1 MSNLENL
8 TDTERLILANQ
19 YEILSKFE
27 DSDYGVEYYKKLS
40 NNLRLGY
47 KWLYQDHFQC
57 LSDVLEDNDTELV
70 VKTLSL
76 YRTLKNNYEDLDD
89 KSVIDEIKI
98 TFKGFDGNNER
109 RLMSFTQALK
119 EDDRFTDIIDNGLM
133 NSHSPKKNQY
143 QKMLNK
149 WKELGEKEKL
159 TPEEMISIVEIY

>member
-119 EDDRFTDIIDNGLM
+119 EDDRFTDIIESGQM

-143 QKMLNK
+143 QKMLSK
-149 WKELGEKEKL
+149 WKELDEKEKL
-159 TPEEMISIVEIY
+159 TLEEMISIIETY

>member
-76 YRTLKNNYEDLDD
+76 YRTLK
-89 KSVIDEIKI
+89 
-98 TFKGFDGNNER
+98 
-109 RLMSFTQALK
+109 
-119 EDDRFTDIIDNGLM
+119 
-133 NSHSPKKNQY
+133 
-143 QKMLNK
+143 
-149 WKELGEKEKL
+149 KL
-159 TPEEMISIVEIY
+159 